1 MLCFRLF
8 DGVNFLIS
16 LIVCIMGDKQM
27 MIVNTA
33 CLHGYHGEN
42 LGSKLFFSMPRG
54 IHLK

>member
-1 MLCFRLF
+1 VLCFRLF